1 MLWSQSHDNIRKKDV
16 IDRMGVEMRE
26 LSESKNSMEWKNGED
41 SRQVMMMKKTLKN
54 INSTPISIT
63 KKQQKYGNG
72 KKEPR
77 EVSNFNT
84 SS

>member
-16 IDRMGVEMRE
+16 MEREMRE
-26 LSESKNSMEWKNGED
+26 FSESKKSGEWKNGED

-63 KKQQKYGNG
+63 KK
-72 KKEPR
+72 
-77 EVSNFNT
+77 
-84 SS
+84 

>member
-63 KKQQKYGNG
+63 KK
-72 KKEPR
+72 
-77 EVSNFNT
+77 
-84 SS
+84 

>member
-1 MLWSQSHDNIRKKDV
+1 
-16 IDRMGVEMRE
+16 MRE
-26 LSESKNSMEWKNGED
+26 FSESKKSGEWKNGED

-54 INSTPISIT
+54 INSTPIKKK